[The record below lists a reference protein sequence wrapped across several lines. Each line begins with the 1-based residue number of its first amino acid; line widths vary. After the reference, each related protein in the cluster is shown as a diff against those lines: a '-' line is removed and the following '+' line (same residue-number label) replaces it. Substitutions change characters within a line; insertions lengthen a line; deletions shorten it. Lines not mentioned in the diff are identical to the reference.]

1 MENVLALSYNHPL
14 SIFDAIHNFA
24 EHHIWHQS
32 CGIPQLTN
40 SAFLRRWL
48 NPWTASGFTL
58 TLQLRHCR
66 GFYHPGITRWW
77 PILVVQHVSG
87 AASWLSSS
95 PRERW
100 RWGGAG
106 LPGGGE
112 HLAGC
117 RGIKGRG
124 GIPESPLM
132 SRKGKKIWYL
142 SFHFLRIA
150 NFESRIL
157 AHVSTH
163 SE

>member
-14 SIFDAIHNFA
+14 SIFDAIHFA

-32 CGIPQLTN
+32 CGIPQLTI
-40 SAFLRRWL
+40 SAFFRRWL

-112 HLAGC
+112 HLGGC
-117 RGIKGRG
+117 RGIRGRGRG
-124 GIPESPLM
+124 GWDPGESAYALF
-132 SRKGKKIWYL
+132 GKTGKRYDIY
-142 SFHFLRIA
+142 HFALWELRILSPE
-150 NFESRIL
+150 F
-157 AHVSTH
+157 
-163 SE
+163 